1 MFALNII
8 LLLVETNKTKA
19 MDIKT
24 LRTKYPL
31 LLRYLQDQGVSK
43 STLYNYQREI
53 KVMLSPDS
61 DISDM
66 DQYCHRL
73 EKTCKDKGQTL
84 YRRLAC
90 IKRIWRYVTEEETP
104 RLKTIPLEVMPKE
117 YTSLLDTCKQKS
129 KALGHKEKTTSDY
142 IYALRSFFVYLYGR
156 QVTHLKDVS
165 ETIVQEYFTDGNTAK
180 RSRSI
185 SGRLRRVFVM
195 FQDSIGIEV
204 AIRLSS
210 FIPSIPNTT
219 HIYPDLSEEEASSI
233 EKVLTDSNIKMP
245 DVDRAI
251 GSLAFFMGLR
261 SSDIINL
268 RKENIDFKNKTI
280 RLIQQKTDVPLTLPI
295 PTVCSN
301 AIVKYV
307 RDSRPKSPCTAIF
320 VQARTGNTLHK
331 RDLYNISNDILR
343 LAGVSLFNRK
353 MRGLHLY
360 RHHFASSLISHDTDV
375 SIASGLLGHTCPEST
390 FAYLGTD
397 ITKLRTCALLL
408 P

>member
-1 MFALNII
+1 
-8 LLLVETNKTKA
+8 

-24 LRTKYPL
+24 LRTKYPHL
-31 LLRYLQDQGVSK
+31 LKYLQDQGVNR
-43 STLYNYQREI
+43 STLYNYKREI
-53 KVMLSPDS
+53 NIMLSPDS

-73 EKTCKDKGQTL
+73 EKTCNDKGQTF
-84 YRRLAC
+84 YKRLAC
-90 IKRIWRYVTEEETP
+90 IKRIWRYITEGEMP
-104 RLKTIPLEVMPKE
+104 IQKTIPMEIMPKE
-117 YTSLLDTCKQKS
+117 YVSLLAMCKEKS

-142 IYALRSFFVYLYGR
+142 VYAVRSFFGYLCGR
-156 QVTHLKDVS
+156 QVFHLEDVS
-165 ETIVQEYFTDGNTAK
+165 ETLAQDYFTNGKTAK
-180 RSRSI
+180 RSRTI
-185 SGRLRRVFVM
+185 SGRLRRFIIM
-195 FQDSIGIEV
+195 CQDSIGIET

-210 FIPSIPNTT
+210 YIPSIPNIT
-219 HIYPDLSEEEASSI
+219 HIYPDLSEEEANSI
-233 EKVLTDSNIKMP
+233 EKALADSNNQMSDI
-245 DVDRAI
+245 DRAI
-251 GSLAFFMGLR
+251 GCLAFFMGLR

-280 RLIQQKTDVPLTLPI
+280 RFIQQKTNVPLALPM

-307 RDSRPKSPCTAIF
+307 RDSRPKCSGTTIF
-320 VQARTGNTLHK
+320 VQASTGHILHK
-331 RDLYNISNDILR
+331 QDLYDISNDILR
-343 LAGVSLFNRK
+343 FAGVSIVNRK

-375 SIASGLLGHTCPEST
+375 SIASGLLGHTCTEST